1 MSEPKSAGEKNARA
15 PALLPY
21 IWLIL
26 TVAGLALISYGA
38 GNEIIGRLSG
48 IEDAPTAPML
58 AAIVLFGL
66 CSFASF
72 YATWRT
78 PLPSFV
84 VAIALGIAG
93 HPLFAPIVGDTQVLA
108 ALVTG
113 SAALILFGGGLEMP
127 LRNFL
132 RLFVKIALLAFPGVL
147 IAGFTLSWVTGHAGT
162 ALGFQIAV
170 PVVILLGAILASTDP
185 AAIIPV
191 LEKVRFKRRD
201 AKDIVVA
208 ESAMNDVVGT
218 LLTSVFLKLPLA
230 GMALLGAYKALAA
243 PSTLTFLEQ
252 QAGFGALFGFAGFA
266 LLWLL
271 SHVKRGH
278 GEHFGADQIY
288 FVVAPILAFVGAS
301 VFGGSGFLAAF
312 VAGLVFHAEEHMA
325 GIERFFFQVID
336 GVAKPVIFVLVG
348 ALVDIHAL
356 IEYAP
361 IGIVAAL
368 AFMFVLRP
376 LMVFCILG
384 VYGVLGPKR
393 GLSWGELLFISFVRE
408 TGAIPAV
415 LLVTAVARATA
426 PVPGLVEIG
435 MWVILLTLI
444 LAPPF
449 TPLVARKLGVAE

>member
-1 MSEPKSAGEKNARA
+1 MSEPNSATGARA
-15 PALLPY
+15 PKHLAY
-21 IWLIL
+21 IWLALAVSALAI
-26 TVAGLALISYGA
+26 VAYGA
-38 GNEIIGRLSG
+38 GDQILHNLEG
-48 IEDAPTAPML
+48 IEDAPTAPLL
-58 AAIVLFGL
+58 AAFVLFGL

-93 HPLFAPIVGDTQVLA
+93 HPLFAPIVGDSEVLA

-127 LRNFL
+127 LSSFI
-132 RLFVKIALLAFPGVL
+132 RLFVKIALLAFPGML
-147 IAGFTLSWVTGHAGT
+147 IAGFTLSFAIAHEGA
-162 ALGFQIAV
+162 ALGFAIAA
-170 PVVILLGAILASTDP
+170 PVVILLGAILSSTDP

-191 LEKVRFKRRD
+191 LEKVKFRRRD

-230 GMALLGAYKALAA
+230 GMALYGAYQALAA
-243 PSTLTFLEQ
+243 PPTLTFLEEQ
-252 QAGFGALFGFAGFA
+252 IGFGVVFGLAGFV

-271 SHVKRGH
+271 SNMKRGH
-278 GEHFGADQIY
+278 GEHFGADQVY
-288 FVVAPILAFVGAS
+288 FVATPILAFVGAS
-301 VFGGSGFLAAF
+301 LFGGSGFLAAF
-312 VAGLVFHAEEHMA
+312 VAGLVFHAEEHMH

-348 ALVDIHAL
+348 ALVNIHSL
-356 IEYAP
+356 IAYAP
-361 IGIVAAL
+361 AGIAVAL
-368 AFMFVLRP
+368 TFMFVLRP
-376 LMVFCILG
+376 LMVFLMLG
-384 VYGVLGPKR
+384 IYGLRGATR
-393 GLSWGELLFISFVRE
+393 GLSWGELTFISFVRE

-415 LLVTAVARATA
+415 LLVTAVARATV

-449 TPLVARKLGVAE
+449 TPLVARKLGVAD